1 MSDMPNTANTSAPAN
16 QNGGAVPAFPRVAP
30 AKTAADLA
38 EAKRR
43 LRDEELER
51 RIDAVRQKYDR
62 LKRIA
67 AEPINA
73 QREAAR
79 IAAEAELTRLQGII
93 DRDPDSLEAQMARLE
108 IANINRNLSALFARL
123 DAAAYRNVVKIDAAK
138 NQEILAVRQGD
149 SGIGGRQPGLLA
161 RLFRGQAENAG
172 DSLYKDLQA
181 ISGRCR
187 GGARGIQAENQAVAG
202 PAGVLLA
209 RVGLIRRELGRA
221 TPESLEAAK
230 RELDRLPAAVEEVL
244 KSAESLKGRRRH
256 VEAGGRHSPGRVGD
270 ALLAESGSRGSP
282 RHDGRHRKGDGRYI
296 CTVRAAFRPVACVG
310 GRRRLRPGAV
320 RIYSKRMI
328 PLLAARVARRM

>member
-1 MSDMPNTANTSAPAN
+1 MCDKSDTVDTIKPAS
-16 QNGGAVPAFPRVAP
+16 QDGAAVPAFPRVAP

-43 LRDEELER
+43 LRDEELEQ

-62 LKRIA
+62 LKRIT
-67 AEPINA
+67 AEPISA

-79 IAAEAELTRLQGII
+79 VAAEAELTRLQGII
-93 DRDPDSLEAQMARLE
+93 DRDPDSLEAQIARLE

-138 NQEILAVRQGD
+138 SQEILAVRQGNG
-149 SGIGGRQPGLLA
+149 GIGGRQPGLLA

-181 ISGRCR
+181 IP
-187 GGARGIQAENQAVAG
+187 ADVAAAHAEYQAENQAVAG

-244 KSAESLKGRRRH
+244 KSAESLKGQGDMAKLEDGIRRAVSDDARLDNLDP
-256 VEAGGRHSPGRVGD
+256 EA
-270 ALLAESGSRGSP
+270 
-282 RHDGRHRKGDGRYI
+282 HRAM
-296 CTVRAAFRPVACVG
+296 TAAIEKA
-310 GRRRLRPGAV
+310 
-320 RIYSKRMI
+320 
-328 PLLAARVARRM
+328 LAAISALFARLFGRWCVLEADVDYGQAP